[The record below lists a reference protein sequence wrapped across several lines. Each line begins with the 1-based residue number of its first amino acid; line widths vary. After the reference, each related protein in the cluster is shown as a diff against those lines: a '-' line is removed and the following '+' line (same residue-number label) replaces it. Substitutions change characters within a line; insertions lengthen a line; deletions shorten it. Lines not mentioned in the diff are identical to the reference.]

1 MASSGPGTLS
11 FYDKQIRMDTAED
24 AESVALQ
31 IESFFDMKTLDLR
44 GNTVGVEAGKRI
56 ARALERHPELERCIW
71 GDIFTGR
78 LKTEIP
84 PILRSMCAAVMNA
97 NCHILELDLS
107 DNAFGPI
114 GAEGISDFL
123 MSPSAYSMKTL
134 KLNNNGLGAGG
145 KIIAKCLSQCQWNSL
160 REEEPFAL
168 KTFVAGRNRLE
179 DPGARALAEAFKA
192 LGSLE
197 EISIPQNG
205 IRSTGICELADSF
218 KFNPSL
224 RVINLNDNTCTKK
237 GANALAKVLGGLTEL
252 EVLDL
257 GDCLCRNEGIM
268 NICDAIF
275 DDKHNKL
282 TYVDFSGNELSAET
296 AEIIIKRWKET
307 FSSRGRDVMLKLSNN
322 CFGSKFAD
330 IKKMAYHSQ
339 IEVGYSDDD
348 EGTMSDY
355 SDSMYA
361 EPEEAESGP
370 SSDDE
375 AYEMSEEDEE
385 NGGGDD
391 KDVDELLKGVGCM
404 KFASKDKVTA
414 DDVVSFLDRQ
424 LKLNTAEDAEPVAQR
439 IQQQKS
445 MRVLELRGNT
455 LGIESGKRIAL
466 AIQEHP
472 ELERCLWSDMF
483 TGRLKDE
490 IPPILKSLC
499 NAMRAANCHI
509 TELDLSDNAFGP
521 IGAEGIQDFLV
532 SPSAFSLEVLKLN
545 NNGLGAGGK
554 VIAQCL
560 SQCHTKSVAA
570 GRPLKLKTFIAGR
583 NRLEV
588 PGASALATAFAKIGT
603 LEEIALPQNG
613 ITAMGIGALA
623 SCFKSNP
630 NLRVINL
637 NDNTATQMGSEAIA
651 KSLSSLPNLE
661 VLNLGDC
668 LCRDQG
674 CHAIVDALSPS
685 VHKNLKELDLSGAE
699 LSGAA
704 AKQIVK
710 KWKKFPSNTKLIL
723 SSNNFGD
730 MFEEVKRMGGKNIV
744 VGDSDDDQGSLS
756 SDDEER
762 MSAADS
768 SDDENEVEILNHKK
782 EVQAVSSEEDDDPSQ
797 LLKSC
802 KDEVQTSRARFETA
816 TQEESARLILR
827 LAAIVAKTF
836 KKPEIT
842 DEVFDQVVGVA
853 EDVLVSVKSIHRR
866 PNSTTTQ
873 LVNNLIAQ
881 AGFVKCEEKWGI
893 PVNREALG
901 LLLHTLVSRTILA
914 DQRELIRTYL

>member
-1 MASSGPGTLS
+1 MASSAPGTLS

-71 GDIFTGR
+71 ADIFTGR

-84 PILRSMCAAVMNA
+84 PILRSMCAAVMKA
-97 NCHILELDLS
+97 NCRILELDLS

-114 GAEGISDFL
+114 GAEGISEFL

-160 REEEPFAL
+160 QEEEPFAL

-197 EISIPQNG
+197 EISLPQNG
-205 IRSTGICELADSF
+205 IRSAGICELADSF
-218 KFNPSL
+218 KFNDSL

-237 GANALAKVLGGLTEL
+237 GANALAKVLGKLTEL

-275 DDKHNKL
+275 DNKHNKL
-282 TYVDFSGNELSAET
+282 KYVDFSGNELSAAT
-296 AEIIIKRWKET
+296 AEIVIKRWKDA
-307 FSSRGRDVMLKLSNN
+307 FSSRGRDVMLRLSNN
-322 CFGSKFAD
+322 CFGSKFPD
-330 IKKMAYHSQ
+330 IKKMAYYSQ

-355 SDSMYA
+355 SDNSYD
-361 EPEEAESGP
+361 EQEEAESGP
-370 SSDDE
+370 SSGDE
-375 AYEMSEEDEE
+375 AYDMEDDDESS
-385 NGGGDD
+385 GGGDD

-414 DDVVSFLDRQ
+414 EDIVSFLDRQ
-424 LKLNTAEDAEPVAQR
+424 LKLNTAEDAEPVARR
-439 IQQQKS
+439 IEQQKS

-490 IPPILKSLC
+490 IPPILISLC
-499 NAMRAANCHI
+499 NAMRTADCHI

-545 NNGLGAGGK
+545 NNGLGA
-554 VIAQCL
+554 
-560 SQCHTKSVAA
+560 
-570 GRPLKLKTFIAGR
+570 AGR

-623 SCFKSNP
+623 SSFRSNP

-651 KSLSSLPNLE
+651 KALSSLPKLE

-674 CHAIVDALSPS
+674 CHAIVDALSPT

-704 AKQIVK
+704 AKQIVE

-730 MFEEVKRMGGKNIV
+730 MFEEVKRLGGKNVV
-744 VGDSDDDQGSLS
+744 VGDSEIFSV
-756 SDDEER
+756 
-762 MSAADS
+762 ADS
-768 SDDENEVEILNHKK
+768 S
-782 EVQAVSSEEDDDPSQ
+782 
-797 LLKSC
+797 C
-802 KDEVQTSRARFETA
+802 
-816 TQEESARLILR
+816 
-827 LAAIVAKTF
+827 
-836 KKPEIT
+836 
-842 DEVFDQVVGVA
+842 
-853 EDVLVSVKSIHRR
+853 
-866 PNSTTTQ
+866 
-873 LVNNLIAQ
+873 
-881 AGFVKCEEKWGI
+881 
-893 PVNREALG
+893 
-901 LLLHTLVSRTILA
+901 
-914 DQRELIRTYL
+914 

>member
-1 MASSGPGTLS
+1 MTS
-11 FYDKQIRMDTAED
+11 FQ
-24 AESVALQ
+24 
-31 IESFFDMKTLDLR
+31 
-44 GNTVGVEAGKRI
+44 
-56 ARALERHPELERCIW
+56 
-71 GDIFTGR
+71 
-78 LKTEIP
+78 
-84 PILRSMCAAVMNA
+84 
-97 NCHILELDLS
+97 
-107 DNAFGPI
+107 
-114 GAEGISDFL
+114 
-123 MSPSAYSMKTL
+123 
-134 KLNNNGLGAGG
+134 
-145 KIIAKCLSQCQWNSL
+145 
-160 REEEPFAL
+160 
-168 KTFVAGRNRLE
+168 
-179 DPGARALAEAFKA
+179 
-192 LGSLE
+192 
-197 EISIPQNG
+197 
-205 IRSTGICELADSF
+205 
-218 KFNPSL
+218 
-224 RVINLNDNTCTKK
+224 
-237 GANALAKVLGGLTEL
+237 
-252 EVLDL
+252 
-257 GDCLCRNEGIM
+257 
-268 NICDAIF
+268 
-275 DDKHNKL
+275 
-282 TYVDFSGNELSAET
+282 YVDFSGNELSAET

-307 FSSRGRDVMLKLSNN
+307 SSSRGRDV
-322 CFGSKFAD
+322 CCAD
-330 IKKMAYHSQ
+330 IVEQ
-339 IEVGYSDDD
+339 LLRIEISRHQKDGILLSCRSRLQRVRTCLILLHLLLSDWVLQNLLSFSDD

-375 AYEMSEEDEE
+375 AYEMTALSFPEEDEDAHG
-385 NGGGDD
+385 ND
-391 KDVDELLKGVGCM
+391 KDVAELLKGVGCM

-414 DDVVSFLDRQ
+414 EDVVSFLDRQ

-623 SCFKSNP
+623 SCFRSNP

-637 NDNTATQMGSEAIA
+637 NDNTATQLGSEAIA
-651 KSLSSLPNLE
+651 KALSSLPNLE

-704 AKQIVK
+704 AKQIVE
-710 KWKKFPSNTKLIL
+710 KWRKFPSKTKLIL

-730 MFEEVKRMGGKNIV
+730 MFEEVKRMGGKNVV

-756 SDDEER
+756 SDDDER

-768 SDDENEVEILNHKK
+768 SDDENEVQILNDKK
-782 EVQAVSSEEDDDPSQ
+782 EVPAVSSEEDDDPSE

-802 KDEVQTSRARFETA
+802 RDEVQTSRARFETA

-836 KKPEIT
+836 EKPEIT

-853 EDVLVSVKSIHRR
+853 EDVLVRVKSIHRRPNSTTTQLVNNLIAQAGFVKCEEKWGIPVNREALGLLLHTLVSRTILADQQDVLVRVKSIHRR

-914 DQRELIRTYL
+914 DQRELIRTYFGQP